1 MGCKV
6 LIDSFLAFI
15 NKVKPD
21 YKPELIL
28 DVGSR
33 DLEQSI
39 EFTKV
44 YPEARIIAFEPNPN
58 MSKYIASL
66 IIDTP
71 YDNIEFWRYALG
83 KKEGLLNL
91 HLPPQ
96 NENFGAASL
105 LKPIQGSQIVQN
117 YSTVPVRVRP
127 FKDVATEQNVDKV
140 DILWMDV
147 QGFELEVMEGMDHLL
162 DTTDFIHME
171 ATQQAYYEGQP
182 VVTDACKYL
191 KDHGFII
198 GEFSTPNYHP
208 YGEGDLFAYR
218 SNL

>member
-1 MGCKV
+1 M
-6 LIDSFLAFI
+6 LIDSFINFI
-15 NKVKPD
+15 NKIKPNYTPD
-21 YKPELIL
+21 TIL

-39 EFTKV
+39 EFTTV

-71 YDNIEFWRYALG
+71 YHNIEFWRYALG
-83 KKEGLLNL
+83 KEEGLLNL

-127 FKDVATEQNVDKV
+127 FRDVALDYHIDKV

-147 QGFELEVMEGMDHLL
+147 QGFELEVMEGMGKFL
-162 DTTDFIHME
+162 DTVDFIHME

-182 VVTDACKYL
+182 VVSQAQAYL
-191 KDHGFII
+191 QSKGFTI

-208 YGEGDLFAYR
+208 YGEGDLFAYKI
-218 SNL
+218 ND